1 MNKPRTIL
9 PTESTFPT
17 GQPNVN
23 ATQSLPAVNLSVDS
37 LIKLAMGQDIP
48 ENLEGLILPK
58 SLNIERTPSERGHVR
73 TEEIDSGIAP
83 RHAEKTVKLVQS
95 LNDAEKHL
103 ESAKQDVVEQSVDL
117 LDNLKSS
124 EDEDPFKFLSP
135 SHIPSFPP
143 EGWLNEEVWWVECA
157 IKLVILKQHI
167 YVVVNLKT
175 TIHYEGIVEQRYNT
189 FLHNTWRDLNLILLL
204 NYFF

>member
-1 MNKPRTIL
+1 MNKPRKIL
-9 PTESTFPT
+9 PKESNFSSE
-17 GQPNVN
+17 QPSVN

-48 ENLEGLILPK
+48 EHLEGLILPK
-58 SLNIERTPSERGHVR
+58 SLNLDRTSSERGHVC

-83 RHAEKTVKLVQS
+83 RHTEKTVKLVQN
-95 LNDAEKHL
+95 LNEAEKHL

-143 EGWLNEEVWWVECA
+143 EGWLNEEVWWMECPL
-157 IKLVILKQHI
+157 KLVILKI
-167 YVVVNLKT
+167 LK
-175 TIHYEGIVEQRYNT
+175 GKFIVYR
-189 FLHNTWRDLNLILLL
+189 
-204 NYFF
+204 